1 MSTDLDDL
9 DVREPRAGLRR
20 DLGRHELVNGF
31 IGFLFSCTGPV
42 AVILAV
48 GQGAGLSAGVVA
60 SWVSAVFCLNGV
72 LTIIASR
79 WSRQP
84 LVYFWTIPG
93 TVVVGQ
99 AMAAG
104 TTWPETVGG
113 FVMAAVLLVALALTR
128 QVDRVMHLLPMPI
141 VMAMVAGVFLRFGTD
156 LVLAVDRDLAVA
168 GPMVVAFVAVSAV
181 PRLARWLPAVLVAL
195 AVGAVAVSLADRPA
209 VEVSGRWVI
218 DPVWTTPAF
227 TGSAFIEL
235 TIPLLITVL
244 VVQNGQGMA
253 VLRAAGHDPRMN
265 QVTGWCGVTSLVA
278 APFGGVSTC
287 LAGPT
292 NALVTASGER
302 RRHYAA
308 AIWCGVL
315 AIGFGL
321 LAPGM
326 VRVITT
332 MPEAYVAVLGGLAML
347 KPLQG
352 AFQTAF
358 SGPYVTGALVTFLVT
373 VADITVFN
381 IGSAFWGLVVGVV
394 VSVLLDRDSRNNSR
408 EKS

>member
-1 MSTDLDDL
+1 MSTI
-9 DVREPRAGLRR
+9 VRDAPTGLRR

-31 IGFLFSCTGPV
+31 VGFLFSATGPV
-42 AVILAV
+42 AIILAV
-48 GQGAGLSAGVVA
+48 GHSAGLSAAVVA
-60 SWVSAVFCLNGV
+60 SWVSAVFVLNSV
-72 LTIIASR
+72 LTIAAAL
-79 WSRQP
+79 WTRQP
-84 LVYFWTIPG
+84 LVFFYTIPG

-99 AMAAG
+99 AMATG
-104 TTWPETVGG
+104 TSWPEVVGG
-113 FVMAAVLLVALALTR
+113 FLMAGALMIVLAFTR
-128 QVDRVMHLLPMPI
+128 RVDQVMHLLPMPI
-141 VMAMVAGVFLRFGTD
+141 VMAMVAGVFLGFGTD
-156 LVLAVDRDLAVA
+156 LVRAVDSDLAIA
-168 GPMVVAFVAVSAV
+168 GPMVLAFVLVSAV

-195 AVGAVAVSLADRPA
+195 VVGAVAVAVSDRPA
-209 VEVSGRWVI
+209 VALSGRWLAE
-218 DPVWTTPAF
+218 PVWTTPDF
-227 TGSAFIEL
+227 SAAVFVEL
-235 TIPLLITVL
+235 VIPLVVTVL

-253 VLRAAGHDPRMN
+253 VLRAVGHQPPMN
-265 QVTGWCGVTSLVA
+265 QVTGACGVMSLVT

-308 AIWCGVL
+308 AVWCGVL

-332 MPEAYVAVLGGLAML
+332 MPEAYVAALAGLAML

-358 SGPYVTGALVTFLVT
+358 SGPHVTGALVTFLVT

-381 IGSAFWGLVVGVV
+381 IGSAFWGLVVGLA
-394 VSVLLDRDSRNNSR
+394 VSVLLDHDSRKSR
-408 EKS
+408 NREENP